1 MKKSEIVKAV
11 TTETADASNPGVN
24 SITGV
29 NAETASLVINIVF
42 EKIAAALAEGDHY
55 NQDNFGTFKAV
66 ERKARKGRN
75 PQTGEEVDIPAKNAV
90 KFVPSAAL
98 KKQVN
103 K

>member
-1 MKKSEIVKAV
+1 MKKSEIVKAI
-11 TTETADASNPGVN
+11 TQATNNSATPGVN
-24 SITGV
+24 PV
-29 NAETASLVINIVF
+29 NSETASLIINVVF
-42 EKIAAALAEGDHY
+42 EKIAEALTNADHY